1 MMITLSYHDLLLT
14 VLVLLA
20 AVAIVYLIIVLNR
33 ISGLL
38 TAWEK
43 LGDSIEP
50 MVPRIRRI
58 VENTDETLAGTRRTL
73 KNLELLSDEAV
84 AIASSAR
91 RAVEQTAAV
100 ITPLRIVLPL
110 AVKLQQWLSGVVKR
124 RKLVAKESK
133 SKEEN
138 HGS

>member
-1 MMITLSYHDLLLT
+1 MTITLSYNDLLLT
-14 VLVLLA
+14 VLVILA
-20 AVAIVYLIIVLNR
+20 AAAIVYLIIVLNR

-38 TAWEK
+38 SAWKE
-43 LGDSIEP
+43 LGDSIKP

-73 KNLELLSDEAV
+73 KNVELLSDEAV

-91 RAVEQTAAV
+91 RAVKRTAAV

-110 AVKLQQWLSGVVKR
+110 VVKLQQWLAGVVKR
-124 RKLVAKESK
+124 RKLVAKENQ